1 MVEDMSTLEG
11 TEFLM
16 LREGEVQFEGSPH
29 ELQTSADPYI
39 REFLS

>member
-1 MVEDMSTLEG
+1 VVEDMSIVEG

-16 LREGEVQFEGSPH
+16 LKEGVVQFEGSPH
-29 ELQTSADPYI
+29 ELQTSSDPYT